1 MSQPVRLERVR
12 KTYAPAPPVFAGL
25 DLEVG
30 AGEVLALLGA
40 SGCGKSTLVRLV
52 AGLEHADGGVVRVGD
67 RRVNGPLRQVGL
79 MFQEP
84 RLLPWLD
91 AAANVAFGLD
101 AAAQRTP
108 EGSRRTLDLLA
119 AVGLSKAGDLLPHQ
133 LSGGMAQR
141 VALARALARAPE
153 VLLLDEPFGA
163 VDALTRGALQEL
175 LLEVA
180 ALARTTVLLVT
191 HDVEEALRVAGRVV
205 VLGGRPARVALDAHL
220 PGPAPRLPDQPGLGE
235 VRRRALAALA
245 PEV

>member
-12 KTYAPAPPVFAGL
+12 KTYATAPPVFADL

-30 AGEVLALLGA
+30 AGEVVALLGA

-52 AGLEHADGGVVRVGD
+52 AGLEQVNGGVVRVGD

-101 AAAQRTP
+101 AAAQRTS
-108 EGSRRTLDLLA
+108 GGRRRTLELLA
-119 AVGLSKAGDLLPHQ
+119 AVGLPEAGDLLPHQ

-141 VALARALARAPE
+141 VAWP
-153 VLLLDEPFGA
+153 
-163 VDALTRGALQEL
+163 
-175 LLEVA
+175 
-180 ALARTTVLLVT
+180 
-191 HDVEEALRVAGRVV
+191 GRW
-205 VLGGRPARVALDAHL
+205 
-220 PGPAPRLPDQPGLGE
+220 PGPRRCCFWTSPSARWTPSPGERFKSCCWRSPRLHGPPCCW
-235 VRRRALAALA
+235 
-245 PEV
+245 